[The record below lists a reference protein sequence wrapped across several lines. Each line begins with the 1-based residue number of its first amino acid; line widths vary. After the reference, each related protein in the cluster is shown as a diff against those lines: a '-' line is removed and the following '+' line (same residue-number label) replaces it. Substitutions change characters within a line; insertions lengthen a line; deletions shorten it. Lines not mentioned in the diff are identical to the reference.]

1 MGKRIDIDPL
11 TRLEGQGKISIF
23 LDDQGEV
30 ERAYFQSTDLRGFEK
45 FCEGR
50 AAEELPVLTQKICG
64 VCPTAHHLA
73 SSKALDD
80 LFQVAPPPA
89 ARKIRELILNAFIF
103 EDHLLHF
110 YFLGGCDLLLGEETP
125 VAERNFLGVMKRVGR
140 SLGEKVIQVRKE
152 VRGLQTRLS
161 GGPLYPVV
169 GLPGG
174 VSKSLDQE
182 DRAEAIRVAPLA
194 LDLARESLTLFHQT
208 LENKKIWAKFL
219 DPIFIQ
225 STYYLGLV
233 DQDQRVNFYDGRLR
247 VVDPGGEE
255 LACFQPGDYSRHLG
269 ERTEPWTYSRIPY
282 LKAIGWKGWFEGK
295 ANGIYRAGPL
305 GRLNA
310 SRGMATPEAQA
321 EYARMISRFG
331 ARPVH
336 HTLAYHWA
344 RLIET
349 LYAAERMQELAAD
362 PELTNP
368 EVRRIPSAVPREGI
382 GVCEASRG
390 TLIHHYRTDE
400 RGVVQE
406 MKLLVATQNSMAALC
421 LAIEKA
427 AKGLIHKGRAS
438 EDLLNQIEMVY
449 RAYDP
454 CLACATHCLP
464 GQSPL
469 AVTFYT
475 IPSPPGRAPAKHEN
489 PPQPPF
495 S

>member
-80 LFQVAPPPA
+80 LFQVDPPPA

-125 VAERNFLGVMKRVGR
+125 IAERNFLGVLKRAGQ
-140 SLGEKVIQVRKE
+140 SLGEKVLQVRKE
-152 VRGLQTRLS
+152 VRDLQTRLS
-161 GGPLYPVV
+161 GSPLYPVV

-174 VSKSLDQE
+174 VSKPLGEE
-182 DRAEAIRVAPLA
+182 DRAEALRVAPLA
-194 LDLARESLTLFHQT
+194 LDLARDSLRLFHQQA
-208 LENKKIWAKFL
+208 LENRKIWAKFL

-225 STYYLGLV
+225 PTYYLGLV
-233 DQDQRVNFYDGRLR
+233 DRDQRVNFYDGRLR
-247 VVDPGGEE
+247 VVDPDGEE
-255 LACFQPGDYSRHLG
+255 LACFQPRDYSLHLE
-269 ERTEPWTYSRIPY
+269 ERVEPWTYSRIPY
-282 LKAIGWKGWFEGK
+282 LKAVGWKGWFDGK

-305 GRLNA
+305 ARLNV

-321 EYARMISRFG
+321 EYERMVERFG
-331 ARPVH
+331 GRPVH

-344 RLIET
+344 RLIEV
-349 LYAAERMQELAAD
+349 LYAAERMRELAAD
-362 PELTNP
+362 PELTDP
-368 EVRRIPSAVPREGI
+368 EVRRIPTAVPREGI
-382 GVCEASRG
+382 GVCEAPRG
-390 TLIHHYRTDE
+390 TLIHHYRTDD
-400 RGVVQE
+400 RGVVQK

-427 AKGLIHKGRAS
+427 AKGLIHQGRVS
-438 EDLLNQIEMVY
+438 EGLLNRIEMAY

-464 GQSPL
+464 GQPPL
-469 AVTFYT
+469 TVEFITE
-475 IPSPPGRAPAKHEN
+475 PRGPGREPA
-489 PPQPPF
+489 
-495 S
+495 